1 MDFFAAIPDR
11 LYFSSESAAVIL
23 EHQMWEPAEGDPQK
37 QAEENDMAASTAI
50 ATLSRPTQSPE
61 RVEESGFMAKLSRPA
76 LEVVAKG
83 SSRMSFETG
92 QIIYT
97 ESEPATGAYVVLRG
111 KVKLVA
117 NSSDGKALIL
127 RIARPG
133 EMISLSAALSERG
146 NDTSAEAVEP
156 TALMFIS
163 TSNLNRLMEATPELA
178 FHFAQELSLE
188 YSLLCQE
195 LSTLGLQRSAMSRLA
210 KLLFG
215 MTQNTAPKQG
225 AVTSTCP
232 LTHEEMAQMIGTS
245 RETVTRLLHDL
256 RDHGVATV
264 KNEILTVNKMET
276 LQALMN

>member
-1 MDFFAAIPDR
+1 
-11 LYFSSESAAVIL
+11 
-23 EHQMWEPAEGDPQK
+23 
-37 QAEENDMAASTAI
+37 MAAATAM
-50 ATLSRPTQSPE
+50 ATFSRQAQPLE
-61 RVEESGFMAKLSRPA
+61 RATESGFMAKLSRPS
-76 LEVVAKG
+76 LEAVAKA
-83 SSRMSFETG
+83 STRMNFENG
-92 QIIYT
+92 ELIYT
-97 ESEPATGAYVVLRG
+97 EGERATGAYIVLRG

-156 TALMFIS
+156 TAVLFIAAA
-163 TSNLNRLMEATPELA
+163 NLNHLMEATPDMA
-178 FHFAQELSLE
+178 FHLAQELSLE

-210 KLLFG
+210 KLLVG
-215 MTQNTAPKQG
+215 MTENAPSRQG
-225 AVTSTCP
+225 IVASTCP

-256 RDHGVATV
+256 RDNGVATV
-264 KNEILTVNKMET
+264 KNEILTINKMET
-276 LQALMN
+276 LRTLMN